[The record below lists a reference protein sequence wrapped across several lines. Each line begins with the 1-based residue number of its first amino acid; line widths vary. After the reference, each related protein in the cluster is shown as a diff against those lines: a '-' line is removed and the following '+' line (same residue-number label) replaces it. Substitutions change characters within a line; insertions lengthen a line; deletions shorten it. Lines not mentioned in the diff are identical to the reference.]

1 MKSTKMEQKIWSPYN
16 TFNPFY
22 PPPPPLMGLSRVS
35 CAFPA
40 TATQAFIS
48 RGHDSYSMI
57 QGCCPLKFKI
67 TQFPDRFHLNYSFPL
82 SLTTVVRG
90 TILGIKSL
98 LKEVIN
104 MYQTGENKTQLQLQN
119 KNRTNLAF
127 TNYLK
132 HNVNV
137 ML

>member
-1 MKSTKMEQKIWSPYN
+1 
-16 TFNPFY
+16 
-22 PPPPPLMGLSRVS
+22 MGLSRVS
-35 CAFPA
+35 SAFPA

-48 RGHDSYSMI
+48 RGHDLYSRI
-57 QGCCPLKFKI
+57 QGFCPLKFKI
-67 TQFPDRFHLNYSFPL
+67 TQFPDRFHLNYSFSL

-90 TILGIKSL
+90 TMLGIKSL

>member
-1 MKSTKMEQKIWSPYN
+1 M
-16 TFNPFY
+16 
-22 PPPPPLMGLSRVS
+22 
-35 CAFPA
+35 
-40 TATQAFIS
+40 
-48 RGHDSYSMI
+48 
-57 QGCCPLKFKI
+57 
-67 TQFPDRFHLNYSFPL
+67 
-82 SLTTVVRG
+82 
-90 TILGIKSL
+90 LGIKSL